1 ELGDVAAL
9 EQDPAAVRR
18 QGARHA
24 IDERR
29 LARAVRADEA
39 QSLARPDLNRDA
51 VERQEAAEALGDAVD
66 LEQRARRGHVRRLRS
81 FRTRPVSPSGASTT
95 KSTRTTPTIKRFS
108 SDEIVT
114 VAICCAVPSRT
125 APITGPS
132 HVVVPPIIGIAS
144 AFTA

>member
-51 VERQEAAEALGDAVD
+51 VERQEAAEALGDAVE
-66 LEQRARRGHVRRLRS
+66 LERGPRRAQARRHPRSRARTVS
-81 FRTRPVSPSGASTT
+81 RTRASTT
-95 KSTRTTPTIKRFS
+95 QGSRTT
-108 SDEIVT
+108 
-114 VAICCAVPSRT
+114 
-125 APITGPS
+125 
-132 HVVVPPIIGIAS
+132 
-144 AFTA
+144 